1 MTECAENSHGNV
13 REPDSQK
20 NLEKEHRELTENLR
34 QSYSNQGTVAVT

>member
-1 MTECAENSHGNV
+1 MTECAENSHGNA

-20 NLEKEHRELTENLR
+20 NLERERRELTESLP